1 MAACK
6 SAKVRDIQ
14 TGPNLDLVLNTLTW
28 DLTSETWGLRMKELL
43 GQHAVLTL
51 PEIQLEFKTH
61 NAGIGLDIA
70 ETEVGVVTV
79 LDLGDSALTTPQLGS
94 HLRLGESGGRP
105 GDDELI
111 DEPGLGREL
120 ADGFGDPTIAM
131 STKHLVDIAIG
142 TPSWS

>member
-61 NAGIGLDIA
+61 NAGIGMNITKA
-70 ETEVGVVTV
+70 EVGVLAI
-79 LDLGDSALTTPQLGS
+79 LDLGNTALAAAELGGHLGLGETGS
-94 HLRLGESGGRP
+94 HP

-111 DEPGLGREL
+111 D
-120 ADGFGDPTIAM
+120 
-131 STKHLVDIAIG
+131 
-142 TPSWS
+142 

>member
-1 MAACK
+1 MAET
-6 SAKVRDIQ
+6 RD
-14 TGPNLDLVLNTLTW
+14 
-28 DLTSETWGLRMKELL
+28 LRMKELL

-51 PEIQLEFKTH
+51 PEIQLKLQADD
-61 NAGIGLDIA
+61 AGVSLDIA
-70 ETEVGVVTV
+70 ETEVGVLAI
-79 LDLGDSALTTPQLGS
+79 LDLGDSALTTPQLGG

-131 STKHLVDIAIG
+131 STKHLGDIAIG

>member
-61 NAGIGLDIA
+61 NAGVGLDITKA
-70 ETEVGVVTV
+70 EVGVLAI
-79 LDLGDSALTTPQLGS
+79 LDLGNTALAAAELGGHLGLGETGS
-94 HLRLGESGGRP
+94 HP

-111 DEPGLGREL
+111 D
-120 ADGFGDPTIAM
+120 
-131 STKHLVDIAIG
+131 
-142 TPSWS
+142 

>member
-1 MAACK
+1 MAET
-6 SAKVRDIQ
+6 RD
-14 TGPNLDLVLNTLTW
+14 
-28 DLTSETWGLRMKELL
+28 LRMKELL

-79 LDLGDSALTTPQLGS
+79 LDLGDSALAASELGG
-94 HLRLGESGGRP
+94 HLRLGETGSHP

-111 DEPGLGREL
+111 D
-120 ADGFGDPTIAM
+120 
-131 STKHLVDIAIG
+131 
-142 TPSWS
+142 